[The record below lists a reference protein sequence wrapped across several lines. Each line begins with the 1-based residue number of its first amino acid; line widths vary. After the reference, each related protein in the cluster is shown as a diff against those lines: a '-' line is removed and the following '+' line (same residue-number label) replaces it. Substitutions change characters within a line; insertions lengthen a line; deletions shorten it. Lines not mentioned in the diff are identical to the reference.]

1 MTYPNTPRLSS
12 EKRNLEQQ
20 EISFSAGTLLAT
32 LWRYEKAKKI
42 DALSFSKSR
51 PWEIAQR
58 QKFLLTEKP
67 RVSKAWCTIDLWV
80 YGAAADGVD
89 GKWWTSTETS
99 TENYL
104 QWLFDDTHPE
114 RLTFVK
120 TKLAARA
127 QLETNETQHARIW
140 AVHVAVQHAQEI
152 TTTRKQQQEQ
162 LANMKQRKT
171 ELLAIQAETPWTSPL
186 VTEQVNRQIE
196 NLERDLQRTAPEA
209 RNVARE
215 TQRVQNLFFV
225 VTLEGE
231 KVVYDEHAEA
241 LYTAAEE
248 ARKSLSTITSSQTER
263 TWAQQ
268 ISVKDILEERIAQ
281 QRQTITQTPEY
292 QQTITWCTQQWLSAE
307 KAKEIADS
315 QAEKAAVTLAIREF
329 SSNIAQW
336 ETYGLS
342 AETITQI
349 KNNEALAVFDE
360 VFEKIVIQRYDDI
373 TDKNHL
379 DRQLP
384 LPIDPYFEQ
393 VTKVAVYENPA
404 IESYLFDTPAKNP
417 LHILSDN
424 NLSEE
429 ARIHLLTQI
438 LWTTIPASPKEW
450 QKTWQEQEEN
460 KDQEEQEQIT
470 TYYDDLN
477 VFANKRVR
485 QLLLYQHF
493 RTIKTILSTTDTQW
507 ISLQTA
513 CNFSFTDMHLDNEIH
528 SIEVPFLYDA
538 LATHLRI
545 DGITGQ
551 LTIPTLLDRFLWTP
565 SFPDLGNTNSQ
576 VTLLEQ
582 LSQAATLSNEQL
594 MLCTSRTEV
603 EELITSNVSQKLL
616 SLSHPTPSPEQVA
629 TTIEHE
635 QLLANLWWYVD
646 NTHTPKDTTNRQKQV
661 DIQHDDFRVFVTWLI
676 RPQNGNSP
684 LSLPQTRQINKR
696 LKTPEMHKLLYE
708 LTKQPYWFE
717 WFLRDSGIYNAWPE
731 KAVAFFDALHQ
742 MATSWVAA
750 WEEDWLVLLQDLT
763 KEENSSFIWTKQQ
776 AFSQYV
782 YQDKKISKRDE

>member
-1 MTYPNTPRLSS
+1 MVNNNAPRL
-12 EKRNLEQQ
+12 RNKEGILEQQ
-20 EISFSAGTLLAT
+20 EIIFSASTLLTT

-67 RVSKAWCTIDLWV
+67 RVSKAWCSIDLWV
-80 YGAAADGVD
+80 YGTAADGVD

-104 QWLFDDTHPE
+104 RWLFDDAHPE
-114 RLTFVK
+114 RLVFVK

-152 TTTRKQQQEQ
+152 ITTRKQQQEQ
-162 LANMKQRKT
+162 LANMKQQRAD
-171 ELLAIQAETPWTSPL
+171 LLAIQAETPWTSSL
-186 VTEQVNRQIE
+186 VTEQVSRQIKD
-196 NLERDLQRTAPEA
+196 LERDLQRSEPEI
-209 RNVARE
+209 RNIPRE

-248 ARKSLSTITSSQTER
+248 ARRSLCAIISPQKER
-263 TWAQQ
+263 TWAHQV
-268 ISVKDILEERIAQ
+268 SVKDILEAHIAQ
-281 QRQTITQTPEY
+281 QRQTISQTSEY
-292 QQTITWCTQQWLSAE
+292 QQTITWCRQQWFSE
-307 KAKEIADS
+307 SKAKELADQ
-315 QAEKAAVTLAIREF
+315 QAEKAAVTLAMREF

-360 VFEKIVIQRYDDI
+360 LFEKIVIQRYEDI

-417 LHILSDN
+417 FRILSDN

-429 ARIHLLTQI
+429 ARTHLLTQI
-438 LWTTIPASPKEW
+438 LWTTVPASPKEW
-450 QKTWQEQEEN
+450 QKTWQEQEEH
-460 KDQEEQEQIT
+460 KDQEQQEQIT

-477 VFANKRVR
+477 VFTNKRVR

-507 ISLQTA
+507 VSLQTA
-513 CNFSFTDMHLDNEIH
+513 CNFNFTDMHLDNEIH

-545 DGITGQ
+545 DGTTGQ
-551 LTIPTLLDRFLWTP
+551 VTIPTLLDRFLWTP

-576 VTLLEQ
+576 VSLLEQ

-603 EELITSNVSQKLL
+603 EELITATISEKLL
-616 SLSHPTPSPEQVA
+616 SLSSSTPPPEQVA

-646 NTHTPKDTTNRQKQV
+646 NTHTPKNAIDTQKQV
-661 DIQHDDFRVFVTWLI
+661 DIQQDDFRVFVTWLI

-684 LSLPQTRQINKR
+684 LSLSQTRQINKR

-731 KAVAFFDALHQ
+731 KVVQLFDNLHQ

-750 WEEDWLVLLQDLT
+750 SEEDWLMQLQELT
-763 KEENSSFIWTKQQ
+763 KEQNPHFIWTKEQT
-776 AFSQYV
+776 FSQYV